1 MSTHSTRIVAAAL
14 IFLTLWV
21 GVGFAISGGV
31 GVSGTIELDSTD
43 GPEVDVITNGGEM
56 RFDGPAGPNTVEV
69 VHDSGQVTLSSPTTT
84 SATVNTNQLGSSV
97 PTNITEI
104 SASGT
109 NLTIDTPQT
118 RPVTVGG
125 AITQTAVNT
134 SITQGDGVADF
145 QYTATGD
152 ATIQVGGLEPNV
164 IYVLRDVDDG
174 QVVALAQAD
183 SSGTVTWSNPD
194 PGTHNVEIGDYVL
207 EVRDVKSGDLIDD
220 ATVEFRFYEEGT
232 DRVFTESTSNGIVSL
247 GELPGDSAFSLTANA
262 TGKVQRTSFF
272 ESPRQQQTIFLLDES
287 ETTQLVRFNIDD
299 RTGEFDEDVRIQIE
313 RSINTTDSP
322 AGEERYRIVAGDIV
336 GSQLEFDTVL
346 ERDVRYRV
354 SVSNGQGTERQ
365 LGNFLIKTDQ
375 VIDLVISGINVGYDV
390 PEDGPQINATQTV
403 NETSGDKSL
412 RVLVQDPSQSTT
424 NVNID
429 VVDFANRDDVIDSG
443 STAGPIGEFSYST
456 TVTGADAEK
465 RLVAVVTYTFEGEE
479 VTTVVPFGGSRYDL
493 LPGLDPDWRAIFG
506 VGFLLVLGGIFSV
519 ANARI
524 GALIIPGAAL
534 ALNLTGILT
543 TVVTTTSVGLAFAVA
558 VGINIIRGS
567 GDTLR

>member
-1 MSTHSTRIVAAAL
+1 
-14 IFLTLWV
+14 
-21 GVGFAISGGV
+21 
-31 GVSGTIELDSTD
+31 
-43 GPEVDVITNGGEM
+43 M

-69 VHDSGQVTLSSPTTT
+69 VHDNGQVTLSSPTTT
-84 SATVNTNQLGSSV
+84 SATVNTNELGSSV

-134 SITQGDGVADF
+134 SITQADGVADF

-152 ATIQVGGLEPNV
+152 ATIQVGGLDPNL

-174 QVVALAQAD
+174 EVVALAQAD
-183 SSGTVTWSNPD
+183 SGGTVTWNNPTT
-194 PGTHNVEIGDYVL
+194 GTHNVEIGDYAL
-207 EVRDVKSGDLIDD
+207 EVRDVKTGALIDD
-220 ATVEFRFYEEGT
+220 ATIEFRFFEEGT
-232 DRVFTESTSNGIVSL
+232 DRVFTESTSNGIVSI
-247 GELPGDSAFSLTANA
+247 GQLPGDSAFSVTANA
-262 TGKVQRTSFF
+262 TGKVTRTSFF
-272 ESPRQQQTIFLLDES
+272 EDPRQQQTIFLLDES
-287 ETTQLVRFNIDD
+287 QTTKLVRFNVED
-299 RTGEFDEDVRIQIE
+299 RTGDFSDDVRIQIE
-313 RSINTTDSP
+313 RSINTSDSP

-336 GSQLEFDTVL
+336 DSQLEFDTTL
-346 ERDVRYRV
+346 ERDVRYRI
-354 SVSNGQGTERQ
+354 SISDGEGNERQ

-375 VIDLVISGINVGYDV
+375 VIDLVVSGIDVGFTR
-390 PEDGPQINATQTV
+390 PDGQTQLNATQTV
-403 NETSGDKSL
+403 DENTGDKTVTL
-412 RVLVQDPSQSTT
+412 TVQDPSQETT
-424 NVNID
+424 DITVD
-429 VVDFANRDDVIDSG
+429 VVPYDNPDQVIDSG
-443 STAGPIGEFSYST
+443 STQGPVGEFTFTS

-465 RLVAVVTYTFEGEE
+465 RLLAKVTYAYEGDEIS
-479 VTTVVPFGGSRYDL
+479 TTIPFGAERFNL

-506 VGFLLVLGGIFSV
+506 VGFLLVLGGVFSV

-543 TVVTTTSVGLAFAVA
+543 TVVTATSVGLAFAVA
-558 VGINIIRGS
+558 VGINIIEGS

>member
-69 VHDSGQVTLSSPTTT
+69 VHDNGQVTLSSPTTT
-84 SATVNTNQLGSSV
+84 SATVNTNELGSSV

-183 SSGTVTWSNPD
+183 SSGTVTWDNPTT
-194 PGTHNVEIGDYVL
+194 GTHNVEIGDYVL
-207 EVRDVKSGDLIDD
+207 EVRDVKTGDLIDD
-220 ATVEFRFYEEGT
+220 ATVEFRFYEEGS
-232 DRVFTESTSNGIVSL
+232 DRVFTESTSNGIVSI
-247 GELPGDSAFSLTANA
+247 GELPGDRSFSVTANA

-299 RTGEFDEDVRIQIE
+299 RTGDFDDDVRIQIE

-336 GSQLEFDTVL
+336 GSQLEFDTQL
-346 ERDVRYRV
+346 ERDVRYRI
-354 SVSNGQGTERQ
+354 SVSDGSGRDRQ

-375 VIDLVISGINVGYDV
+375 VIDLVISGIDVGYER
-390 PEDGPQINATQTV
+390 PDGGTQINTSQVV
-403 NETSGDKSL
+403 NEEAGTKDLELVIQDASLETSD
-412 RVLVQDPSQSTT
+412 VE
-424 NVNID
+424 IE
-429 VVDFANRDDVIDSG
+429 VVDYANTSDVIETG
-443 STAGPIGEFSYST
+443 SVAGPIGEYQFTT
-456 TVTGADAEK
+456 TVSGADAEK
-465 RLVAVVTYTFEGEE
+465 RLVARVSYTSKGER
-479 VTTVVPFGGSRYDL
+479 VTTVIPFGQAQYDL

-558 VGINIIRGS
+558 VGINIIRGTRDS
-567 GDTLR
+567 IR

>member
-69 VHDSGQVTLSSPTTT
+69 VHDNGQVTLSSPTTT

-97 PTNITEI
+97 PTNVTEI

-145 QYTATGD
+145 KFTATGD

-183 SSGTVTWSNPD
+183 SSGTVTWNNPTT
-194 PGTHNVEIGDYVL
+194 GTHNVEIGDYAL
-207 EVRDVKSGDLIDD
+207 EVRDVKTGDLIDD
-220 ATVEFRFYEEGT
+220 ATVEFRFYEEGS
-232 DRVFTESTSNGIVSL
+232 DRVFTESTSNGIVSI
-247 GELPGDSAFSLTANA
+247 GELPGDSSFSVTANA

-299 RTGEFDEDVRIQIE
+299 RTGDFDDDVRIQIQ

-336 GSQLEFDTVL
+336 GSQLEFDTQL
-346 ERDVRYRV
+346 ERDVRYRI
-354 SVSNGQGTERQ
+354 SVSDGSGRDRQ

-375 VIDLVISGINVGYDV
+375 VIDLVISGIDVGYER
-390 PEDGPQINATQTV
+390 PDGGTQINTSQVINEEAGTKDLELVIQDASL
-403 NETSGDKSL
+403 ETSD
-412 RVLVQDPSQSTT
+412 VE
-424 NVNID
+424 IE
-429 VVDFANRDDVIDSG
+429 VVDYANTSDVIETG
-443 STAGPIGEFSYST
+443 SVAGPIGEYQFTT
-456 TVTGADAEK
+456 TVSGVLT
-465 RLVAVVTYTFEGEE
+465 VAGVYSV
-479 VTTVVPFGGSRYDL
+479 
-493 LPGLDPDWRAIFG
+493 RA
-506 VGFLLVLGGIFSV
+506 V
-519 ANARI
+519 
-524 GALIIPGAAL
+524 ALI
-534 ALNLTGILT
+534 
-543 TVVTTTSVGLAFAVA
+543 SVLSVFEQC
-558 VGINIIRGS
+558 
-567 GDTLR
+567 LRR